1 MSEIRFD
8 ILHDTHVIMAPER
21 LHRPNNEAM
30 QTATKQESQIALEC
44 PFCEG
49 NEALTPQ
56 EIFAMRENTANA
68 QKWKTRVIPNLYK
81 AVQIETQ
88 RNSKREGIFE
98 SYGGYGA
105 HEILIDS
112 PCHNC
117 SMADLKKEGIENWLR
132 TIIIRKEDLQKDLHL
147 KYLSVFKNSGTSA
160 GATQEHPHTQLI
172 ALPIVPKNLLRFLE
186 RNERYYHEHG
196 RGIVNDVVQ
205 NEKDAKI
212 RVIEELGN
220 FIAYAPYASAFS
232 FETIIAPTKQFL
244 DLHECSRDEISDLAQ
259 LLNNLFTKLQR
270 ELGDFSYNINFFF
283 APINTNFEDETY
295 MQNLERNFTF
305 YIRITPRIYT
315 LAGFELSNGMGINAI
330 LPEECAKFLRAE
342 SDYDTRH

>member
-8 ILHDTHVIMAPER
+8 VLHDTHVVMAPER
-21 LHRPNNEAM
+21 LHRPNN
-30 QTATKQESQIALEC
+30 TAVQTKQESETTLEC

-49 NEALTPQ
+49 HEALTPP
-56 EIFAMRENTANA
+56 EIFAMRENAANA
-68 QKWKTRVIPNLYK
+68 PKWKTRVVPNLYK

-88 RNSKREGIFE
+88 RSSKREGMFE

-112 PCHNC
+112 PCHSC
-117 SMADLKKEGIENWLR
+117 SMAKLGQEGIENWLR
-132 TIIIRKEDLQKDLHL
+132 TIIIRKEDLKKDSHL
-147 KYLSVFKNSGTSA
+147 KYLCVFKNVGTPA
-160 GATQEHPHTQLI
+160 GATQKHPHTQLI
-172 ALPIVPKNLLRFLE
+172 ALPIVPKTLISFLE

-196 RGIVNDVVQ
+196 RGIVSDVVQ

-212 RVIEELGN
+212 RVIEELGS

-232 FETIIAPTKQFL
+232 FETIIAPTESFL
-244 DLHECSRDEISDLAQ
+244 HLSTCSREEINNLAQ
-259 LLNNLFTKLQR
+259 LLSNVFTKLQR
-270 ELGDFSYNINFFF
+270 ELGDFSYNLSFFF
-283 APINTNFEDETY
+283 APINTNFEDEVY

-315 LAGFELSNGMGINAI
+315 LAGFELSSGMGINAI
-330 LPEECAKFLRAE
+330 LPEECGKFLRGE
-342 SDYDTRH
+342 K